1 MVVSG
6 SNWQEADV
14 LKWETHCHTVYSNR
28 HRRRFDALNTPR
40 DMIEAAIRRGLQGMV
55 ITDHDSVMG
64 GLVGKRAAKVHRDFQ
79 VIPGAEVTSRSGHI
93 LAIGIEVNVPKG
105 LSVEETVEKV
115 HDLGGIAIASHPFS
129 SRIRPSLG
137 EECLKTDGV
146 EVFNATNRGL
156 ANAHAMSLAQA
167 HGRPRTA
174 GSDSHWAKTVGNC
187 GIICDDPL
195 TDIRRGRTSMFGTY
209 TGTWD
214 MRVFN
219 FRQLASA
226 LLNRPIWK

>member
-1 MVVSG
+1 
-6 SNWQEADV
+6 
-14 LKWETHCHTVYSNR
+14 
-28 HRRRFDALNTPR
+28 
-40 DMIEAAIRRGLQGMV
+40 MIEAAIRRGLQGMI

-64 GLVGKRAAKVHRDFQ
+64 GLVGKRAAKEYNGFQ
-79 VIPGAEVTSRSGHI
+79 VVPGAEVTSRSGHI
-93 LAIGIEVNVPKG
+93 LAIGIEVDVPKR
-105 LSVEETVEKV
+105 LSVEETVEKI

-129 SRIRPSLG
+129 SRVRPSLG
-137 EECLKTDGV
+137 EECLKTDGI
-146 EVFNATNRGL
+146 EVFNSTNRSL
-156 ANAHAMSLAQA
+156 ANASAMSLAQA
-167 HGRPRTA
+167 RGRPGTA

-195 TDIRRGRTSMFGTY
+195 TDIERGRIRLFGRY

-226 LLNRPIWK
+226 LVNRPIWK